1 MKNKLEE
8 ILMKKVFIAILFCGF
23 HLFAQDNIINLKQN
37 TNGIITTNDGAY
49 LILEHGFMQIIET
62 NVYQEYYRRIYNDST
77 LISPNTELKSNFIPN
92 IIPYISPSNIQ
103 NKYEFSEDL
112 NVGLLLQFQENNQMS
127 LTTYG
132 QVYID
137 SLLNKK

>member
-1 MKNKLEE
+1 
-8 ILMKKVFIAILFCGF
+8 MKKIFIAILFCGF
-23 HLFAQDNIINLKQN
+23 HLFAQDNTINLKQN
-37 TNGIITTNDGAY
+37 TSGIVTTSDGAY
-49 LILEHGFMQIIET
+49 LIVEQGLIQIAEIDI
-62 NVYQEYYRRIYNDST
+62 YQEYYRRIYNDST
-77 LISPNTELKSNFIPN
+77 LINPNTELKLNFISN

-112 NVGLLLQFQENNQMS
+112 NVGLLLQFQEDNQMS